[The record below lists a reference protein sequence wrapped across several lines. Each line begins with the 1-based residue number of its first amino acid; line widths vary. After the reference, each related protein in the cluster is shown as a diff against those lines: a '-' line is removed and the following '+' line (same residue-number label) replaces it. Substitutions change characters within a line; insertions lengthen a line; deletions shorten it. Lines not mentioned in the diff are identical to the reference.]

1 MIAYSRPQNPHRPLA
16 YPNVMDALLALKTIL
31 TSLVLP
37 ACSGL
42 LTLFALWVW
51 AWRRS
56 ARSLARVPLALAG
69 VTTLLLWLL
78 SCQAVAI
85 WLSLHV
91 LPQVSPVAPDVLKQR
106 AVQAIV
112 VLGGGVEHDANEYD
126 GPTLSPDAM
135 SRLLYGVYLSR
146 NTQLPMAYTGGIG
159 WGGLHGRSSEAE
171 AAALALNRLGA
182 PALRWRESQSRD
194 TRENALLTAS
204 MLKADGVTHIALVT
218 HAWHMPRSV
227 RQFEA
232 AGLLVT
238 PAPMGFVRSDLSPL
252 LQWLPSGKGLRDSSW
267 VIREW
272 LGLLLT
278 SMHQKDSAG
287 TLLTN

>member
-1 MIAYSRPQNPHRPLA
+1 
-16 YPNVMDALLALKTIL
+16 
-31 TSLVLP
+31 
-37 ACSGL
+37 
-42 LTLFALWVW
+42 
-51 AWRRS
+51 
-56 ARSLARVPLALAG
+56 
-69 VTTLLLWLL
+69 
-78 SCQAVAI
+78 
-85 WLSLHV
+85 
-91 LPQVSPVAPDVLKQR
+91 
-106 AVQAIV
+106 
-112 VLGGGVEHDANEYD
+112 
-126 GPTLSPDAM
+126 
-135 SRLLYGVYLSR
+135 
-146 NTQLPMAYTGGIG
+146 MAYTGGIG

-182 PALRWRESQSRD
+182 PALRWQESQSRD

>member
-1 MIAYSRPQNPHRPLA
+1 MVCDSMIASNPPQNPHRPLA
-16 YPNVMDALLALKTIL
+16 YPNSMDSLLALKPIL
-31 TSLVLP
+31 TSLILP

-42 LTLFALWVW
+42 LALFALLVW

-56 ARSLARVPLALAG
+56 ARSQTRLPIALAG
-69 VTTLLLWLL
+69 VTSLLLWLL

-91 LPQVSPVAPDVLKQR
+91 LPQVSPVSPDDLKSHK
-106 AVQAIV
+106 VQAIV
-112 VLGGGVEHDANEYD
+112 ILGGGVENEAVEYS

-135 SRLLYGVYLSR
+135 SRLLYGVHLSR
-146 NTQLPMAYTGGIG
+146 STQLPMAYTGGIG
-159 WGGLHGRSSEAE
+159 WAGPSGQTSEAE
-171 AAALALNRLGA
+171 VASIALRRLGL
-182 PALRWRESQSRD
+182 PALRWQEGQSRD
-194 TRENALLTAS
+194 TRENTRLTAAL
-204 MLKADGVTHIALVT
+204 LKADGVTHIALVT

-232 AGLLVT
+232 AGLVVT

-252 LQWLPSGKGLRDSSW
+252 LQWLPSGKGLRDSGW

-278 SMHQKDSAG
+278 
-287 TLLTN
+287 